1 MIYSSPVS
9 MLVMEMESFFIF
21 VNIVFKSFLYQ
32 PCKTRKDDVPRVV
45 YVILFHRTTKHAHI
59 ITYSG
64 AYGVYEDK

>member
-21 VNIVFKSFLYQ
+21 VNIVFKSLLYQ
-32 PCKTRKDDVPRVV
+32 PCKTRKDDVPRVE
-45 YVILFHRTTKHAHI
+45 YVIQSTTKHVHI

-64 AYGVYEDK
+64 TYSVYEDK